1 MRSERVF
8 LAFDTGR
15 GLAYAQAS
23 GWQRTYLLWTFRNFR
38 GVPHKILNSR
48 QRKLVESLYS
58 AGSTSLAGQLHEAV
72 LIGTIEDFI
81 PPSPAPAS
89 VSGRAGK
96 AVSGISARESDDTL
110 SRSLSEQLHAIH
122 HRPVFPGLVR
132 TVGAWA
138 LVAVMAVLSWQQLR
152 SRPVV
157 SASTPNP
164 AVTSQA
170 SADDH
175 WNKGQMNQGQMN
187 QGQKDQT
194 RDLRP
199 ATAPTLPNPDT
210 QPPTLAKVASASPI
224 TVASFP
230 ASQSSLLS
238 SVTQNVPREVTHKHD
253 ANQTAAGVPRVV
265 ADLGSMHNTS
275 LAPPRMRISGPPR
288 KLVYPVCPDG
298 NTRGKVSLRA
308 VVGYDGTVNQVK
320 VLAGNRLLGAAAAR
334 AIREWRYQPFSED
347 AEKVERETRI
357 TVSFISN
364 DVVAV
369 SFPDAAPVSR

>member
-1 MRSERVF
+1 MR
-8 LAFDTGR
+8 
-15 GLAYAQAS
+15 AS

-38 GVPHKILNSR
+38 GVPHKILNTR
-48 QRKLVESLYS
+48 QRKLVESLYCV
-58 AGSTSLAGQLHEAV
+58 ASTPLLRQPHEAV
-72 LIGTIEDFI
+72 LIGTIEDFSL
-81 PPSPAPAS
+81 PSLAPAS
-89 VSGRAGK
+89 VSARAGK
-96 AVSGISARESDDTL
+96 AVPERESDDTL

-122 HRPVFPGLVR
+122 HRQVFPGLAQ

-157 SASTPNP
+157 SGSTPNP
-164 AVTSQA
+164 GVTSQV
-170 SADDH
+170 SADNH
-175 WNKGQMNQGQMN
+175 LNQGQT
-187 QGQKDQT
+187 KDQT

-210 QPPTLAKVASASPI
+210 QPPTLAKVANASPI

-230 ASQSSLLS
+230 ASQLSLLS
-238 SVTQNVPREVTHKHD
+238 AIQNVPMEGTHKHD
-253 ANQTAAGVPRVV
+253 VV
-265 ADLGSMHNTS
+265 ADPGSMHNTS
-275 LAPPRMRISGPPR
+275 LVPPRMRIWGPPR

-298 NTRGKVSLRA
+298 SMRGKVSLRA

-334 AIREWRYQPFSED
+334 AIREWRYQPFSDD